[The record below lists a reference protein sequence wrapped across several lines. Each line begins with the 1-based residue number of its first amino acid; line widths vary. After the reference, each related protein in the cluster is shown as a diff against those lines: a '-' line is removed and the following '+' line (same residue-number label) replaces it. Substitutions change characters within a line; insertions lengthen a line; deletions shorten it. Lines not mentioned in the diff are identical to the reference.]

1 MEPFTI
7 IFCLVFIKRKVPHTE
22 LFVRH
27 RIKML

>member
-1 MEPFTI
+1 M
-7 IFCLVFIKRKVPHTE
+7 PHTE